1 MMEVKPDTPNHS
13 SRVNVQVIGTLELKF
28 RMTTRKAYLV
38 VHPRIKKGLLRL
50 MDLRTKMI

>member
-13 SRVNVQVIGTLELKF
+13 SRVNVQVIGTLEMKF